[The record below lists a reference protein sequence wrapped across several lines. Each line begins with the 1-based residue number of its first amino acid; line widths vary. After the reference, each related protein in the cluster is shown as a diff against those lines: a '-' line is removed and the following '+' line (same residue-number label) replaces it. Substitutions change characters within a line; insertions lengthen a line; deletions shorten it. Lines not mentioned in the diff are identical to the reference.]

1 LRKFQIYTIKT
12 ENNMVK
18 KVQVKILNS
27 KIGSEIQMPSYTTNG
42 SAAMDLRACLDDK
55 INLLPKNTTLIPTGL
70 SFYIEDKDYAGIILP
85 RSGLGHKHGII
96 LGNSVGLIDSDYQGE
111 LMVSLFNN
119 SDKNFEINPGDRIAQ
134 FMLIPVIKI
143 EYDFVDDFISTERS
157 SGGFGHSGTK

>member
-1 LRKFQIYTIKT
+1 
-12 ENNMVK
+12 MVK

>member
-1 LRKFQIYTIKT
+1 
-12 ENNMVK
+12 MVK

-27 KIGSEIQMPSYTTNG
+27 KIGSEIQMPSYTTSG

-119 SDKNFEINPGDRIAQ
+119 SDKSFEINPGDRIAQ

-143 EYDFVDDFISTERS
+143 EYDFVDEFISTERS

>member
-1 LRKFQIYTIKT
+1 
-12 ENNMVK
+12 MVK

-27 KIGSEIQMPSYTTNG
+27 KIGSEIQMPSYTTSG

-55 INLLPKNTTLIPTGL
+55 INLLPKNTTLIPTGV

-143 EYDFVDDFISTERS
+143 EYDFVDEFISTERS